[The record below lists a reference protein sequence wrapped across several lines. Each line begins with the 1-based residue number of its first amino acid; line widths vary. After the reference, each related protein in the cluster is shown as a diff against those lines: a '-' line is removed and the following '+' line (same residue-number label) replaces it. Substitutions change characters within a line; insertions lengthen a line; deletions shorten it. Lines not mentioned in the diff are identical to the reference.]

1 MAVTGTIMFQ
11 NDDPNLAVGV
21 ARGWKVGFGFAAKG
35 TVVSV
40 YVVTA
45 GGGTQ
50 ANVFE
55 IPKLGNGK
63 ADTSAITAYLN
74 SFGVVLSQALKNVI
88 GA

>member
-1 MAVTGTIMFQ
+1 MAVSGQIMFQ

-21 ARGWKVGFGFAAKG
+21 ARGWKVGFGYVTKG

-45 GGGTQ
+45 NNGTTTN
-50 ANVFE
+50 ATE
-55 IPKLGNGK
+55 IPKLANGK
-63 ADTSAITAYLN
+63 ADTNAITAYLTG
-74 SFGVVLSQALKNVI
+74 FGVVLTQALKNVI

>member
-21 ARGWKVGFGFAAKG
+21 ARGWKVGFGFSNKG

-45 GGGTQ
+45 NNDTQ
-50 ANVFE
+50 TSVSE

-63 ADTSAITAYLN
+63 ADINAITAYLT
-74 SFGVVLSQALKNVI
+74 SFGVSLSQALKNVI